1 MRTMDETEHA
11 RQILAAEFAAAGR
24 HDFKAY
30 IERGLAGDFAHALAG
45 ILAGKSE
52 GPTKQALDMAQR
64 AIDDLR
70 RYVFDEK
77 SDRRVKRAGHCQE
90 SLDALSRTLGIEPR
104 HTWPREHWI
113 ADQSDAAMADLER
126 QGAGVLARIDA
137 AYDHHM
143 DPIVLGAIFASKDF
157 VDKALGDAR
166 EQRRAVRLIE
176 RELQMEEQESDQW
189 ARKATLDG
197 DLGANPPTFLVD
209 VVEDLRKE
217 IESVRAECDEHA
229 RVRESLRQK
238 YNDLYG
244 RYVDAQARLG

>member
-1 MRTMDETEHA
+1 MDETDHA
-11 RQILAAEFAAAGR
+11 RQIVAAEFAAAGR
-24 HDFKAY
+24 QDFKNY
-30 IERGLAGDFAHALAG
+30 IEGKLAGDFAHVLAG
-45 ILAGKSE
+45 ILAGKSA

-70 RYVFDEK
+70 RYVHDEK
-77 SDRRVKRAGHCQE
+77 SDRRVKRAEHCQE

-113 ADQSDAAMADLER
+113 ADQSDAAMADLEK
-126 QGAGVLARIDA
+126 QGATVLGRIDA
-137 AYDHHM
+137 AYDSPM
-143 DPIVLGAIFASKDF
+143 DPIVKGAVFAAKDF
-157 VDKALGDAR
+157 VDAALADAR

-176 RELQMEEQESDQW
+176 RELQMEEQESDHW

-197 DLGANPPTFLVD
+197 DLGANPPTFLVH

-217 IESVRAECDEHA
+217 LETVKAERDEHA
-229 RVRESLRQK
+229 RVREDLRLK

-244 RYVDAQARLG
+244 RYIDVQGSLG